1 MRKIL
6 LLGDTHANRMTMHLA
21 LTHANYIR
29 ADAIIQ
35 VGDFGYWP
43 RMSGGNHFLKE
54 TSKKAKHLDIPVYWV
69 DGNHEDFEELHKN
82 FGQYSDKPVKIR
94 DHVYWMPRGCVVE
107 WEGVRIMGFGGG
119 ASIDRA
125 TRTLGHSWFL
135 EEMITDEDVER
146 TQPVDIIISH
156 DAPFLPIRHA
166 VAIEDS
172 EFCRQQMRRVVNKCQ
187 PELLVHGHY
196 HVYHDTPVMREG
208 GYTQVVGLGAD
219 DDPDNMGILTLDGGK
234 WKYTPTMDEVYH
246 ASY

>member
-1 MRKIL
+1 MRIL
-6 LLGDTHANRMTMHLA
+6 LVGDTHANQMAMSLA
-21 LTHANYIR
+21 LNHAVHIQ
-29 ADAIIQ
+29 ADAIFQ

-43 RMSGGNHFLKE
+43 RIEHGRNFLE
-54 TSKKAKHLDIPVYWV
+54 STSRAAVEADIPVYWI
-69 DGNHEDFEELHKN
+69 DGNHEDFQELHSN
-82 FGQYSDKPVKIR
+82 FGQYSNEPVKIR
-94 DHVYWMPRGCVVE
+94 DHVYWLPRGCVVE

-156 DAPFLPIRHA
+156 DAPLFPLKRG
-166 VAIEDS
+166 VAMEDS

-196 HVYHDTPVMREG
+196 HVYHDTPAMREG
-208 GYTQVVGLGAD
+208 GYTRVIGLGCD
-219 DDPDNMGILTLDGGK
+219 LDPDNMGILSLTAGV
-234 WKYTPTMDEVYH
+234 WEYIPTMDRVYH
-246 ASY
+246 ENY